1 MKFVPFSGKPKLL
14 LDGVIVGDAVG
25 DQSVVFVSLAGLP
38 VSSVKR
44 F

>member
-1 MKFVPFSGKPKLL
+1 MKFMSLIGTLKLWFE
-14 LDGVIVGDAVG
+14 GVIVGDAVG
-25 DQSVVFVSLAGLP
+25 DQSVVLASDAGLP

>member
-1 MKFVPFSGKPKLL
+1 MKFVLLIGTPKLL
-14 LDGVIVGDAVG
+14 LDGVIVGDAVD
-25 DQSVVFVSLAGLP
+25 DQSVVFASDAGLP